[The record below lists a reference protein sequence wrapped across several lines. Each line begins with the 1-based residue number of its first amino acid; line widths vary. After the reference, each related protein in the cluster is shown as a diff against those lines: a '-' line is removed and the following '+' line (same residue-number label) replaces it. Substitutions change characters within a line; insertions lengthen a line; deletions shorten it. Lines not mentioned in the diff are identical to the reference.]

1 MNNYISKP
9 DRRILAKLR
18 IGYVLFVGSILSF
31 YLLFSQSRSSL
42 TEATSRYFSENGDFV
57 QVGYPPK
64 ALHYIRRGRGP
75 TVVLL
80 HGDGGSTYDWTM
92 ANFDS
97 LARHYDVIAL
107 DRPGFGFSETLP
119 HQSIL
124 SQVRYI
130 HRGLQLMGVRKPV
143 LVGHSRGGQVATL
156 FAEEYPD
163 EIAGVVT
170 LGGACFNTRDREP
183 SWQYDLLRLPVLG
196 SLLANTVYV
205 PFGKSAIKP
214 NLDHAFA
221 PEGTAPAP
229 YVAAYTALLMRPQ
242 TLQNWAIDHDAA
254 VLDSLIIPRYGAI
267 RVPFVVVNGQ
277 LDQNVPIDMARRFSA
292 LIPGARLIE
301 VPGAGHELMFS
312 HANVVEQAI
321 SDVLRTAAGK
331 P

>member
-1 MNNYISKP
+1 MTSKP
-9 DRRILAKLR
+9 AHSSSFRFGMFQL
-18 IGYVLFVGSILSF
+18 VLFGSVLG
-31 YLLFSQSRSSL
+31 LLWLCLQSANSV
-42 TEATSRYFSENGDFV
+42 TEATVRYFPDNGDFI

-64 ALHYIRRGRGP
+64 ALHYIRKGSGP

-130 HRGLQLMGVRKPV
+130 HRGLRQMGVRRPV

-156 FAEEYPD
+156 MAEEYPD

-170 LGGACFNTRDREP
+170 LGGAGFNTQDREP
-183 SWQYDLLRLPVLG
+183 SWQYDLLKVPVLG
-196 SLLANTVYV
+196 SFLANTVYI

-214 NLDHAFA
+214 SLDHAFA
-221 PEGTAPAP
+221 PERTAPDD
-229 YVAAYTALLMRPQ
+229 YLAAYTALLMRPQ
-242 TLQNWAIDHDAA
+242 TVQNWAIDHDLA
-254 VLDSLIIPRYGAI
+254 VLDSLIILRYGAI

-277 LDQNVPIDMARRFSA
+277 LDQNVPVDMARRFSQQ
-292 LIPGARLIE
+292 IPGSRLIE
-301 VPGAGHELMFS
+301 VPGAGHELMFF

-321 SDVLRTAAGK
+321 SYVLRTAPGK